1 MLSAATLDAYSGNVV
16 ALGQAAESYVA
27 GVLDEARAR
36 GAGVEEMRDLA
47 IEAILAAADE
57 FGGMSRELACE
68 LYEGQA
74 GAPATFGSAGPERT
88 QVEKSVRYLAGTMA
102 DGSEDGAERFV
113 RACAT
118 KAAYYA
124 RRGANEAVM
133 GSCARASR
141 AGGRGRASRSAST
154 RFARV
159 PRGGDTC
166 TFCAMLASR
175 GFVYW
180 SRKTAGEFN
189 HYHDHC
195 RCLVVPDDSS
205 GEVEGYDPDEWG
217 ARWAAYEEIDAR
229 DDLTRGQKDALKRSY
244 GTGPVFRTRADPAL
258 EYFGPAEEDDP
269 EALARIKADLAA
281 SGVEIVVSPRG
292 MGEEGISYGPSGTRG
307 NPGNMHVTEGMSL
320 SAWLHEYTHFCQ
332 DRDRG
337 FPPSIYYYVN
347 PALRQ
352 SMEEE
357 AYGVEIARAAE
368 CGYNDLVE
376 RLESLL
382 DEERRNLSHGS

>member
-1 MLSAATLDAYSGNVV
+1 MLSTATLDAYSGNVV

-68 LYEGQA
+68 LYEGQT
-74 GAPATFGSAGPERT
+74 GASATFGGAGPERA
-88 QVEKSVRYLAGTMA
+88 QVEKSVRYLAGTLA

-141 AGGRGRASRSAST
+141 AGGRGRAARSAST

-195 RCLVVPDDSS
+195 RCLVVPDDGS
-205 GEVEGYDPDEWG
+205 GEVEGYDPGEWQ
-217 ARWAAYEEIDAR
+217 ARWDAYEEIDAR

-244 GTGPVFRTRADPAL
+244 GTDLPLRTRADPAL

-269 EALARIKADLAA
+269 EALARIKAGLAA

-292 MGEEGISYGPSGTRG
+292 AGEEGISYGPSGTRG
-307 NPGNMHVTEGMSL
+307 TPGNMHVTEGMSL

-337 FPPSIYYYVN
+337 YPSFGYYLAN
-347 PALRQ
+347 KELRV

-357 AYGVEIARAAE
+357 AYGVEIAMARSH
-368 CGYNDLVE
+368 GYNELEEKLKALLEAE
-376 RLESLL
+376 RGRL
-382 DEERRNLSHGS
+382 NGK

>member
-1 MLSAATLDAYSGNVV
+1 MLSTATLDAYSGNVV

-36 GAGVEEMRDLA
+36 RAGVEEMRDLA

-68 LYEGQA
+68 LYEGQT
-74 GAPATFGSAGPERT
+74 GALATFGGAGPERA
-88 QVEKSVRYLAGTMA
+88 QVEKSVRYLAGTLA

-141 AGGRGRASRSAST
+141 AGGRGRATRSAST

-195 RCLVVPDDSS
+195 RCLVVPDDGS
-205 GEVEGYDPDEWG
+205 GEVEGYDPDEWQ
-217 ARWAAYEEIDAR
+217 ARWDAYEEIDAR

-244 GTGPVFRTRADPAL
+244 GTDLPLRTRADPAL

-292 MGEEGISYGPSGTRG
+292 AGEEGISYGPSGTRG
-307 NPGNMHVTEGMSL
+307 TPGNMHVTEGMSL

-337 FPPSIYYYVN
+337 YPSFGYYLAN
-347 PALRQ
+347 KELRV

-357 AYGVEIARAAE
+357 AYGVEIAMARSH
-368 CGYNDLVE
+368 GYNELEEKLKALLEAE
-376 RLESLL
+376 RGRL
-382 DEERRNLSHGS
+382 NGK

>member
-1 MLSAATLDAYSGNVV
+1 MLSTATLDAYSGNVV

-36 GAGVEEMRDLA
+36 RAGVEEMRDLA

-68 LYEGQA
+68 LYEGQT
-74 GAPATFGSAGPERT
+74 GASATFGGAGPERA
-88 QVEKSVRYLAGTMA
+88 QVEKSVRYLAGTLA

-141 AGGRGRASRSAST
+141 AGGRGRATRSAST

-195 RCLVVPDDSS
+195 RCLVVPDDGS
-205 GEVEGYDPDEWG
+205 GEVEGYDPVEWQ
-217 ARWAAYEEIDAR
+217 ARWDAYEEIDAR

-244 GTGPVFRTRADPAL
+244 GTGPVLRTRADPAL

-292 MGEEGISYGPSGTRG
+292 AGEEGISYGPSGTRG
-307 NPGNMHVTEGMSL
+307 TPGNMHVTEGMSL

-337 FPPSIYYYVN
+337 YPSFGYYLAN
-347 PALRQ
+347 KELRV

-357 AYGVEIARAAE
+357 AYGVEIAMARSH
-368 CGYNDLVE
+368 GYNELEEKLKALLEAE
-376 RLESLL
+376 RGRL
-382 DEERRNLSHGS
+382 NGK

>member
-1 MLSAATLDAYSGNVV
+1 MLSTATLDAYSGNVV

-27 GVLDEARAR
+27 GVLDEARAT

-68 LYEGQA
+68 LYEGQT
-74 GAPATFGSAGPERT
+74 GASATFGGAGPERA
-88 QVEKSVRYLAGTMA
+88 QVEKSVRYLAGTLA

-141 AGGRGRASRSAST
+141 AGGRGRATRSAST

-195 RCLVVPDDSS
+195 RCLVVPDDGS
-205 GEVEGYDPDEWG
+205 GEVEGYDPGEWQ
-217 ARWAAYEEIDAR
+217 ARWDAYEEIDAR

-244 GTGPVFRTRADPAL
+244 GTDLPLRTRADPAL

-269 EALARIKADLAA
+269 EALARIKAGLAA

-292 MGEEGISYGPSGTRG
+292 AGEEGISYGPSGTRG
-307 NPGNMHVTEGMSL
+307 TPGNMHVTEGMSL

-337 FPPSIYYYVN
+337 YPSFGYYLAN
-347 PALRQ
+347 KELRV

-357 AYGVEIARAAE
+357 AYGVEIAMARSH
-368 CGYNDLVE
+368 GYNELEEKLKALLEAE
-376 RLESLL
+376 RGRL
-382 DEERRNLSHGS
+382 NGK

>member
-1 MLSAATLDAYSGNVV
+1 MLSTATLDAYSGNVV

-36 GAGVEEMRDLA
+36 RAGVEEMRDLA

-68 LYEGQA
+68 LYEGQT
-74 GAPATFGSAGPERT
+74 GASATFGGAGPERA
-88 QVEKSVRYLAGTMA
+88 QVEKSVRYLAGTLA

-141 AGGRGRASRSAST
+141 AGGRGRATRSAST

-195 RCLVVPDDSS
+195 RCLVVPDDGS
-205 GEVEGYDPDEWG
+205 GEVEGYDPDEWQ
-217 ARWAAYEEIDAR
+217 ARWDAYEEIDAR

-244 GTGPVFRTRADPAL
+244 GTDLPLRTRADPAL

-269 EALARIKADLAA
+269 EALARIKAGLAA

-292 MGEEGISYGPSGTRG
+292 AGEEGISYGPSGTRG
-307 NPGNMHVTEGMSL
+307 TPGNMHVTEGMSL

-337 FPPSIYYYVN
+337 YPPFGYYLAN
-347 PALRQ
+347 KELRV

-357 AYGVEIARAAE
+357 AYGVEIAMARSH
-368 CGYNDLVE
+368 GYNELEEKLKALLEAE
-376 RLESLL
+376 RGRL
-382 DEERRNLSHGS
+382 NGK

>member
-1 MLSAATLDAYSGNVV
+1 MLSTATLDAYSGNVV

-27 GVLDEARAR
+27 GVLDEARAT

-68 LYEGQA
+68 LYEGQT
-74 GAPATFGSAGPERT
+74 GASATFGGAGPERA
-88 QVEKSVRYLAGTMA
+88 QVEKSVRYLAGTLA

-141 AGGRGRASRSAST
+141 AGGRGRATRSAST

-195 RCLVVPDDSS
+195 RCLVVPDDGS
-205 GEVEGYDPDEWG
+205 GEVEGYDPGEWQ
-217 ARWAAYEEIDAR
+217 ARWDAYEEIDAR

-244 GTGPVFRTRADPAL
+244 GTDLPLRTRADPAL

-292 MGEEGISYGPSGTRG
+292 AGEEGISYGPSGTRG
-307 NPGNMHVTEGMSL
+307 TPGNMHVTEGMSL

-337 FPPSIYYYVN
+337 YPSFGYYLAN
-347 PALRQ
+347 KELRV

-357 AYGVEIARAAE
+357 AYGVEIAMARSH
-368 CGYNDLVE
+368 GYNELEEKLKALLEAE
-376 RLESLL
+376 RGRL
-382 DEERRNLSHGS
+382 NGK

>member
-1 MLSAATLDAYSGNVV
+1 
-16 ALGQAAESYVA
+16 
-27 GVLDEARAR
+27 
-36 GAGVEEMRDLA
+36 
-47 IEAILAAADE
+47 
-57 FGGMSRELACE
+57 
-68 LYEGQA
+68 
-74 GAPATFGSAGPERT
+74 
-88 QVEKSVRYLAGTMA
+88 
-102 DGSEDGAERFV
+102 
-113 RACAT
+113 
-118 KAAYYA
+118 
-124 RRGANEAVM
+124 M

-141 AGGRGRASRSAST
+141 AGGRGRATRSAST

-195 RCLVVPDDSS
+195 RCLVVPDDGS
-205 GEVEGYDPDEWG
+205 GEVEGYDPDEWQ
-217 ARWAAYEEIDAR
+217 ARWDAYEEIDAR

-244 GTGPVFRTRADPAL
+244 GTDLPLRTRADPAL

-292 MGEEGISYGPSGTRG
+292 AGEEGISYGPSGTRG
-307 NPGNMHVTEGMSL
+307 TPGNMHVTEGMSL

-337 FPPSIYYYVN
+337 YPSFGYYLAN
-347 PALRQ
+347 KELRV

-357 AYGVEIARAAE
+357 AYGVEIAMARSH
-368 CGYNDLVE
+368 GYNELEEKLKALLEAE
-376 RLESLL
+376 RGRL
-382 DEERRNLSHGS
+382 NGK

>member
-1 MLSAATLDAYSGNVV
+1 MLSTATLDAYSGNVV

-68 LYEGQA
+68 LYEGQT
-74 GAPATFGSAGPERT
+74 GASATFGGAGPERA
-88 QVEKSVRYLAGTMA
+88 QVEKSVRYLAGTLA

-141 AGGRGRASRSAST
+141 AGGRGRATRSAST

-195 RCLVVPDDSS
+195 RCLIVPDDGS
-205 GEVEGYDPDEWG
+205 GEVEGYDPDEWQ
-217 ARWAAYEEIDAR
+217 ARWDAYEEIDAR

-244 GTGPVFRTRADPAL
+244 GTDLPLRTRADPAL

-292 MGEEGISYGPSGTRG
+292 AGEEGISYGPSGTRG
-307 NPGNMHVTEGMSL
+307 TPGNMHVTEGMSL

-337 FPPSIYYYVN
+337 YPSFGYYLAN
-347 PALRQ
+347 KELRV

-357 AYGVEIARAAE
+357 AYGVEIAMARSH
-368 CGYNDLVE
+368 GYNELEEKLKALLEAE
-376 RLESLL
+376 RGRL
-382 DEERRNLSHGS
+382 NGK